1 MMRAIYACVPLRAFM
16 RAYVCYCVLSA
27 CLLKKARKM
36 CWGWVG
42 DQGKGEND
50 EENGGD
56 LGRGEGEKMN

>member
-1 MMRAIYACVPLRAFM
+1 MRAF
-16 RAYVCYCVLSA
+16 VCYCVPFA

-36 CWGWVG
+36 CLAGVW

-56 LGRGEGEKMN
+56 LGRGEGRCGMSEGE

>member
-1 MMRAIYACVPLRAFM
+1 MRAF
-16 RAYVCYCVLSA
+16 VCYCVPFA

-36 CWGWVG
+36 CLGWVG

-56 LGRGEGEKMN
+56 LGRGEERDVG